1 MGVAKIKSYLA
12 AIDLPCNL
20 EQLLGNGYL
29 VGGSVRDALLK
40 RYRKPIDLDF
50 VLPEGTIATARK
62 IAQLYDAGFVVL
74 DREREIARVVFNQ
87 GTLDLAKQEGASLN
101 EDLKRRDFSIN
112 AMAYHMEEQKLIDPL
127 GGITDLQQGILRMVE
142 SQNLEADPLRL
153 LRAYRQA
160 AQLNFQLDTDTRK
173 AICIRRTLLKTVAA
187 ERIQAELNYMIAA
200 PQGEQWLKRAI
211 ADGLFDFW
219 LPYGAQVV
227 AGELEDLARGIKGC
241 FQLGLNEPDLALLSY
256 LATLVTP
263 EPDIAEA
270 ELRRLKYARNQIKAV
285 VKAVKFLP
293 QLQQLSAPL
302 SLRQQYY
309 WFVEVKD
316 IFPLLMVRAIAT
328 DVSSA
333 VIQPLIE
340 RYLNPQDLVAHPP
353 ALVSGND
360 LIRQLNLS
368 PSPLIGK
375 LLTEIQLAQI
385 EAKIF
390 TPQQAIDFA
399 QNILQSSE

>member
-160 AQLNFQLDTDTRK
+160 AQLNF
-173 AICIRRTLLKTVAA
+173 LL
-187 ERIQAELNYMIAA
+187 
-200 PQGEQWLKRAI
+200 
-211 ADGLFDFW
+211 
-219 LPYGAQVV
+219 
-227 AGELEDLARGIKGC
+227 
-241 FQLGLNEPDLALLSY
+241 
-256 LATLVTP
+256 
-263 EPDIAEA
+263 
-270 ELRRLKYARNQIKAV
+270 LR
-285 VKAVKFLP
+285 F
-293 QLQQLSAPL
+293 
-302 SLRQQYY
+302 
-309 WFVEVKD
+309 
-316 IFPLLMVRAIAT
+316 
-328 DVSSA
+328 
-333 VIQPLIE
+333 
-340 RYLNPQDLVAHPP
+340 
-353 ALVSGND
+353 
-360 LIRQLNLS
+360 
-368 PSPLIGK
+368 
-375 LLTEIQLAQI
+375 
-385 EAKIF
+385 
-390 TPQQAIDFA
+390 
-399 QNILQSSE
+399 